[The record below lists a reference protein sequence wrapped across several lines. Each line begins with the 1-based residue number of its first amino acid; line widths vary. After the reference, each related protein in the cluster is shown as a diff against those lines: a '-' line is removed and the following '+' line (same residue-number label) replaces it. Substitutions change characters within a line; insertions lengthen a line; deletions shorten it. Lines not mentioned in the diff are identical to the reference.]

1 MAFNTNKLR
10 ILPDF
15 DLADDLVSGGINDG
29 HAAVFTG
36 GHDQ

>member
-1 MAFNTNKLR
+1 MAFNANKLR

-15 DLADDLVSGGINDG
+15 HLADDLVSGGINNG

-36 GHDQ
+36 GHNQ